1 MQFYPPSY
9 YDDKANG
16 YRSIQ
21 TVPLASAMGAEIH
34 GVDIAAMTDQQF
46 EEIKSALFRYKM
58 IYFRNQ
64 DITPE
69 DQERFT
75 LRFGPFGTD
84 AYTGGMEGHPNVQ
97 RLVKEAETVVP
108 RVFGETWHTDSP
120 FLQRPPAIS
129 LLYGLEVPLYGG
141 DTWWS
146 NTELA
151 YEFLSDKMKEML
163 AGLRV
168 HMSARE
174 VIRNTVEVS
183 PEGKQKVGNIDITM
197 AQQNSYIE
205 GSYHPLV
212 RTHPETG
219 KKSLYVDRA
228 YALGIQ
234 GLADA
239 EAGPLLT
246 MLGEH
251 VTREIFMCR
260 LRWENR
266 TFVLWDNRSVIH
278 YAFNDYD
285 GYRREMY
292 RTIVEGEVPA

>member
-16 YRSIQ
+16 YGSIQ
-21 TVPLASAMGAEIH
+21 TVPLASAMGAEIR
-34 GVDIAAMTDQQF
+34 GVELSDMTDRQF
-46 EEIKSALFRYKM
+46 GEIKSALFRYKM

-64 DITPE
+64 EITVE

-75 LRFGPFGTD
+75 RRFGPFGTD

-97 RLVKEAETVVP
+97 KLVKEATTVVP

-120 FLQRPPAIS
+120 FLPRPPAIS
-129 LLYGLEVPLYGG
+129 LLYGLIVPPYGG

-151 YEFLSDKMKEML
+151 YELLSDTMK
-163 AGLRV
+163 GLLSGLKV
-168 HMSARE
+168 HMSGRD
-174 VIRNTVEVS
+174 VIRNTVTTSEQ
-183 PEGKQKVGNIDITM
+183 GGQKVGEIAITM
-197 AQQNSYIE
+197 DQQNIID

-212 RTHPETG
+212 RTHPETE

-228 YALGIQ
+228 YSLGIQ
-234 GLADA
+234 GLTEA
-239 EAGPLLT
+239 EAGHLLAC
-246 MLGEH
+246 LREH

>member
-9 YDDKANG
+9 YDDQANG
-16 YRSIQ
+16 YREIQ
-21 TVPLASAMGAEIH
+21 TIPLAGAMGAEIR
-34 GVDIAAMTDQQF
+34 GVAIATLSDRQF
-46 EEIKSALFRYKM
+46 EEIRSALFRYKM

-64 DITPE
+64 DITVE

-75 LRFGPFGTD
+75 RSFGPFGTD
-84 AYTGGMEGHPNVQ
+84 AYTQGMPGHPHVQ
-97 RLVKEAETVVP
+97 HLVKEAATVVP

-120 FLQRPPAIS
+120 FLARPPAIS
-129 LLYGLEVPLYGG
+129 LLYGKEVPPYGG

-151 YEFLSDKMKEML
+151 YAFLSDTMQGLL
-163 AGLRV
+163 AHLRV
-168 HMSARE
+168 HMSGRE
-174 VIRNTVEVS
+174 VIRNTVVTSARGE
-183 PEGKQKVGNIDITM
+183 QKVGEIAITM
-197 AQQNSYIE
+197 DQRHIIE

-228 YALGIQ
+228 YSLGIQ
-234 GLADA
+234 GLTDL
-239 EAGPLLT
+239 EAGHLLA
-246 MLGEH
+246 MLQEH

-292 RTIVEGEVPA
+292 RTIVEGEAPA

>member
-16 YRSIQ
+16 YSEIQ
-21 TVPLASAMGAEIH
+21 TVPLASAMGAEIR
-34 GVDIAAMTDQQF
+34 GVDIAGMTDRQF

-64 DITPE
+64 DITFE

-75 LRFGPFGTD
+75 LRFGSFGTD
-84 AYTGGMEGHPNVQ
+84 AYTGGMDGHPHVQ
-97 RLVKEAETVVP
+97 RLVKEADTVVP

-120 FLQRPPAIS
+120 FLARPPAVS
-129 LLYGLEVPLYGG
+129 LLYGLEVPPYGG

-151 YEFLSDKMKEML
+151 YGFLSDRMKAML
-163 AGLRV
+163 DGLRV
-168 HMSARE
+168 HMSARD
-174 VIRNTVEVS
+174 VIRDTVEVS
-183 PEGKQKVGNIDITM
+183 PEGRQKVGNIDISM
-197 AQQNSYIE
+197 EQQNSYVE

-219 KKSLYVDRA
+219 NKSLYVDVA
-228 YALGIQ
+228 YSLGIQ
-234 GLADA
+234 GLPDA
-239 EAGPLLT
+239 EAAHILD
-246 MLGEH
+246 MLKEH
-251 VTREIFMCR
+251 VTKEIFMCR
-260 LRWENR
+260 LRWENK
-266 TFVLWDNRSVIH
+266 TFVLWDNRSAIH

-285 GYRREMY
+285 GYRREMF
-292 RTIVEGEVPA
+292 RTIVEGEVPV